1 MNNLGFK
8 YKVGEVVTHMGF
20 LKPIRRP
27 TVQQF
32 VIVTQTLVAGPGGSQ
47 RFYYVR
53 PAGRSGTRSEST
65 PDTLRVQEEHLASLP
80 EDL

>member
-1 MNNLGFK
+1 MHNPGFK

-20 LKPIRRP
+20 LKPIHQP
-27 TVQQF
+27 TVQRF
-32 VIVTQTLVAGPGGSQ
+32 VIVTQTLVAGPGGAQ

-53 PAGRSGTRSEST
+53 PAGRSETRSQST
-65 PDTLRVQEEHLASLP
+65 PDTLRVQEEHLAPLP

>member
-1 MNNLGFK
+1 MNNQEFK

-32 VIVTQTLVAGPGGSQ
+32 VIVTQTLVAGPGGFQ
-47 RFYYVR
+47 RFYHVR
-53 PAGRSGTRSEST
+53 PAGHSETRSGST

>member
-1 MNNLGFK
+1 MHNLGFK

-32 VIVTQTLVAGPGGSQ
+32 VIVTQNA
-47 RFYYVR
+47 
-53 PAGRSGTRSEST
+53 
-65 PDTLRVQEEHLASLP
+65 LA
-80 EDL
+80 

>member
-1 MNNLGFK
+1 MHNQGFR

-20 LKPIRRP
+20 LKPIRQP
-27 TVQQF
+27 TLQRF
-32 VIVTQTLVAGPGGSQ
+32 VIVTQTLVAGPGGAQ

-53 PAGRSGTRSEST
+53 PAGRCGTQSQST
-65 PDTLRVQEEHLASLP
+65 PDTLRVQEEHLAPLP

>member
-1 MNNLGFK
+1 MHNQGFK

-20 LKPIRRP
+20 LKPIRQP

-32 VIVTQTLVAGPGGSQ
+32 VVVTQTLVTGPGGAQ
-47 RFYYVR
+47 RFYYIR
-53 PAGRSGTRSEST
+53 PAGRSGTQSQST
-65 PDTLRVQEEHLASLP
+65 LDTLRVQEQHLAPLP

>member
-1 MNNLGFK
+1 MHNLGFK
-8 YKVGEVVTHMGF
+8 YKVGEVMTHMGF